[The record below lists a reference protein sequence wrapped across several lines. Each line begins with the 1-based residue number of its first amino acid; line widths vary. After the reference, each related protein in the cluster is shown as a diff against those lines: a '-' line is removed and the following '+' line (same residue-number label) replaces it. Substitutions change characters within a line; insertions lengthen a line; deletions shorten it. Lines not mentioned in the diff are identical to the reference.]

1 VAIGLRDDIEQV
13 RHWSAGSG
21 RPSVRLPRT
30 RVEVRVTGI
39 RSGEMPTSQRA
50 ESGRLVPLALTESA
64 AQTNGGDPS
73 VCEAEIVT
81 HRPAGDR
88 YWLLELRAPRIAAGA
103 RPGQFVMLTVARG
116 PGIGPVLPRPMAIFR
131 SDDERGL
138 ISIVYGVVG
147 LGTRHLTAYGVGER
161 ITVLGPLGRGFHLA
175 PSSDRVL
182 LVGRGIGTCSLTAL
196 AAEAVSRGVDVVAV
210 DSARTP
216 AALIGGGEY
225 RRAGVATVVRVTDS
239 GRTSDPAALRAR
251 LVRELAEAP
260 PAQVFACGSE
270 RLTRMCCELAVQ
282 WGAEAQVSIEA
293 RMACGLGYCHGCS
306 TGHRTAG
313 AEAPLV
319 CTDGP
324 VFRWLPWDHDDVQ

>member
-1 VAIGLRDDIEQV
+1 
-13 RHWSAGSG
+13 
-21 RPSVRLPRT
+21 
-30 RVEVRVTGI
+30 
-39 RSGEMPTSQRA
+39 MPTSRRA
-50 ESGRLVPLALTESA
+50 TSGRLVPLALTEPA
-64 AQTNGGDPS
+64 AQNRGAGPS
-73 VCEAEIVT
+73 LCEAEIVT

-88 YWLLELRAPRIAAGA
+88 YWLLELRAPQIAAGA
-103 RPGQFVMLTVARG
+103 QPGQFVMLTIARG
-116 PGIGPVLPRPMAIFR
+116 RGLGPVLPRPMAIFR
-131 SDDERGL
+131 SDEEQGL

-147 LGTRHLTAYGVGER
+147 VGTRQLTAYGVGER

-175 PSSDRVL
+175 PSSRRVL

-196 AAEAVSRGVDVVAV
+196 AAEGVSRGVDVVAI

-225 RRAGVATVVRVTDS
+225 RRAGVATVIRVTDS
-239 GRTSDPAALRAR
+239 GRTSNPAALRVR
-251 LVRELAEAP
+251 LERELGEAP
-260 PAQVFACGSE
+260 PAQVFVCGSE
-270 RLTRMCCELAVQ
+270 RLTSMCCDFAVQ

-306 TGHRTAG
+306 SGHRSAE

-324 VFRWLPWDHDDVQ
+324 VFRWLPWEHDDVH